1 MKEPA
6 KPWVKAVGAEPGR
19 DVQKAMDS
27 ADLHICEL
35 AYDNRVLLALFLLLL
50 ASQNGVT
57 FSVVLFSSEVFL
69 TLTSKA

>member
-6 KPWVKAVGAEPGR
+6 QPWVRAMGAAPGR

-27 ADLHICEL
+27 ADLHMSEL
-35 AYDNRVLLALFLLLL
+35 AYDNRVLLAVFLLLL

-57 FSVVLFSSEVFL
+57 FSVVLSSREVFL
-69 TLTSKA
+69 TLTRKT